1 MQAAIRVNELSKQ
14 YRLGGGARTS
24 ANLTEQVL
32 GGARRWLNSLRGKS
46 EHGADADFWALRDVS
61 FAVAPGEAVGII
73 GRNGAGKSTLLKVLS
88 RIVSPTGG
96 RVEIRG
102 RVGSLLEVGTGF
114 HPELTGREN
123 VYLNGSLL
131 GMSRREITRKFDEIV
146 GFSEVEQFL
155 DTPVKRYSSG
165 MYVRLAFAVAAHLE
179 PEVLI
184 VDEVLAVGDA
194 VFQRRC
200 MDRMSELVRSGRTIL
215 FVSHNMQL
223 IPQLCHRAVLLERGR
238 VARVG
243 KASEVTRAYLEGML
257 AESRGGDLGDKFRT
271 GDGRAR
277 FTRAELV
284 DDSGQSIAQ
293 FECGDDL
300 TVRME
305 IESKTDIPNANM
317 AVVIATP
324 HGTRIITSLTR
335 ESGFPVTIHAGR
347 QTVICRFRKVM
358 LRPGHSVL
366 LHLWLSDAD
375 VIDLVENALVVDVS
389 TGGRYSHLSTEK
401 YQGIVVCDYDWRM
414 GDGGSQGCEQGSP
427 MSVRTE

>member
-1 MQAAIRVNELSKQ
+1 MQPAIRIDNLSKR
-14 YRLGGGARTS
+14 YRLGATQRGGM
-24 ANLTEQVL
+24 NLSEQVF
-32 GGARRWLNSLRGKS
+32 GGVRRAWHTLRGKRSAVDAS
-46 EHGADADFWALRDVS
+46 EFWALRDVG
-61 FAVAPGEAVGII
+61 FEVTPGEAVGII

-88 RIVSPTGG
+88 RIVDPTAG

-131 GMSRREITRKFDEIV
+131 GMSRREIARKFDVIV

-165 MYVRLAFAVAAHLE
+165 MYVRLAFAVAAHLD

-194 VFQRRC
+194 TFQRRC

-223 IPQLCHRAVLLERGR
+223 IPQLCRRAVLLERGR

-243 KASEVTRAYLEGML
+243 TASEVTRDYLDGML
-257 AESRGGDLGDKFRT
+257 TESRTGDLRDKFRT

-277 FTRAELV
+277 FVRAELV
-284 DDSGQSIAQ
+284 DGAGQPVAQ
-293 FECGDDL
+293 FSCGDDL
-300 TVRME
+300 IVRME
-305 IESKTDIPNANM
+305 IESKAAVPSTDL
-317 AVVIATP
+317 AVVISSM

-335 ESGFPVTIHAGR
+335 EVGSPVNLRPGIQTIE
-347 QTVICRFRKVM
+347 CRFRKAM
-358 LRPGHSVL
+358 LRPGHSFLVS
-366 LHLWLSDAD
+366 LWMSDAQVLD
-375 VIDLVENALVVDVS
+375 FVENALVVDVS
-389 TGGRYSHLSTEK
+389 TSGPYAHYSPDR
-401 YQGIVVCDYDWRM
+401 YQGAVVCDYDWH
-414 GDGGSQGCEQGSP
+414 GTSP
-427 MSVRTE
+427 AERAS